1 MDCHASFHSARND
14 KFYSLNNK
22 GFQPLVCFYNFAFL
36 WNFYTMGWSHIV
48 IMFFCV
54 LLNLHTMGFSTETQG
69 ILTTRRLFLKDAFGE
84 PIVLTI
90 QKDASGFPNR
100 TQNCKA
106 HKGFP
111 ERGAERKPL
120 VISINN
126 SDNLSRSNPCFVIN
140 NFNLIKEDIR
150 MKNITKILITI
161 LSLTLL
167 FVVGC
172 GDRPTGSIPGKETLL
187 SIPFLRLKVT
197 SYLIIL
203 TTLIR

>member
-1 MDCHASFHSARND
+1 MAFPKNA
-14 KFYSLNNK
+14 KKYNNN
-22 GFQPLVCFYNFAFL
+22 VAFPTGRL
-36 WNFYTMGWSHIV
+36 WRAHCVNNSEGRKIV
-48 IMFFCV
+48 
-54 LLNLHTMGFSTETQG
+54 
-69 ILTTRRLFLKDAFGE
+69 
-84 PIVLTI
+84 
-90 QKDASGFPNR
+90 
-100 TQNCKA
+100 KA
-106 HKGFP
+106 HKGL
-111 ERGAERKPL
+111 KPL

-126 SDNLSRSNPCFVIN
+126 SDNLSRSNSSFVIN